1 MENAEMSLVL
11 HDSENGCLA
20 TLAADVE
27 TYRQGGGKRL
37 KTIEL
42 TGEIPVMHRMVKEIC
57 FDLSDGDRIRE
68 LIFRRSLLER
78 FPCVGRLTVLREAG
92 GFFSA
97 DGVLMARERMD
108 DGAEMVALVRYPAAR
123 EHRSYTVPPCVQ
135 KIERGAFS
143 RLLYLRELVL
153 PRSFRR
159 YEDRVW
165 KGTPLQVRMEDT
177 ELAERVAITGP
188 WMYGRCGEHAFWELS
203 EDGVLEVQ
211 GEGPLWDDPHLFSGL
226 ERKIETVSIRE
237 GITQAEPLRR
247 AFPLADVLELP
258 VSFADKA
265 AFADTRL
272 LYRTKELLYRE
283 DGILNRSRDG
293 AGGLGEDEKETLKAF
308 GQMVNRHLR
317 QDAVQTQEVC
327 VALDLCQ
334 SFAQFEDLRLFA
346 TELFGDIVSGIP
358 F

>member
-143 RLLYLRELVL
+143 RLLYLRELEEEDPSLKVYYDEETREIRL
-153 PRSFRR
+153 SLMGQVQQQVVKKLMEDFRR
-159 YEDRVW
+159 
-165 KGTPLQVRMEDT
+165 
-177 ELAERVAITGP
+177 
-188 WMYGRCGEHAFWELS
+188 
-203 EDGVLEVQ
+203 
-211 GEGPLWDDPHLFSGL
+211 
-226 ERKIETVSIRE
+226 
-237 GITQAEPLRR
+237 
-247 AFPLADVLELP
+247 
-258 VSFADKA
+258 
-265 AFADTRL
+265 
-272 LYRTKELLYRE
+272 
-283 DGILNRSRDG
+283 
-293 AGGLGEDEKETLKAF
+293 
-308 GQMVNRHLR
+308 
-317 QDAVQTQEVC
+317 
-327 VALDLCQ
+327 
-334 SFAQFEDLRLFA
+334 
-346 TELFGDIVSGIP
+346 
-358 F
+358 